1 MTLDEFRQR
10 WTSTASWPE
19 QTVTAV
25 PEGQRLTFL
34 PPKDTALAPRM
45 VFREGFSAPIADPRP
60 RSRSTPWLRRAGLV
74 VGALAVTAGLAVG
87 LEKFFEYVPTYI
99 NTYLTP
105 SG

>member
-19 QTVTAV
+19 HTVTAV

-34 PPKDTALAPRM
+34 PPKDTPLAPRM
-45 VFREGFSAPIADPRP
+45 VFREGLSAPITPPRP
-60 RSRSTPWLRRAGLV
+60 RSRSAPWIRRGVLL
-74 VGALAVTAGLAVG
+74 VGAVVVTAGLAVG
-87 LEKFFEYVPTYI
+87 LDKVFDYVPTYI

-105 SG
+105 YG